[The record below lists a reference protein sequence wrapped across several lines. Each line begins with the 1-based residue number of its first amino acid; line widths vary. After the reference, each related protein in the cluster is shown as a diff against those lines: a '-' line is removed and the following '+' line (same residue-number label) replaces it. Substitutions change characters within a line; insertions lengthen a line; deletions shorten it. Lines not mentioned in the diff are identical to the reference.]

1 MGIIT
6 AVRSQVPV
14 PAPVSQPAQVAASR
28 ASAPVAETMLP
39 VAETVRK
46 DAVRQTDTTVA
57 AAKMQLGNADG
68 NSHPVAAARVAAE
81 AARDA
86 YIRASIAAGVN
97 PLPLP

>member
-1 MGIIT
+1 MGIMS

-14 PAPVSQPAQVAASR
+14 PALPPPPASPASERAPAAQTISAVSQPDRPQAVQQPETTSGAIGVQLAAVDEGKE
-28 ASAPVAETMLP
+28 PV
-39 VAETVRK
+39 V
-46 DAVRQTDTTVA
+46 
-57 AAKMQLGNADG
+57 
-68 NSHPVAAARVAAE
+68 AARVAAE